1 MKIGIDARL
10 YRSSTAGIGRYSQN
24 LIKNLLE
31 NDPENEYVLLMTAQD
46 EEEFQ
51 SSNFQFPNAKV
62 IITDIEHYSL
72 AEQTKLPKI
81 LKEQKCDLWHFLNFN
96 VPVNFKENYVV
107 TIHDLTLFFY
117 DGRQKK
123 SLIHKLGY
131 KYIFK
136 KACQNSKKIIAVSQS
151 TKNDIVTEFKTSEE
165 KISVVYEAADD
176 LEFAGVSKIFL
187 EEMKLNYK
195 IGDVPTILYVGQ
207 WRPHKNLTGLID
219 AFNELRKSVPAK
231 LVIVG
236 KIDPAF
242 PEVSEAIDISPYKYD
257 IIRTGFVSEEEL
269 AGFYKLANVFVFPSF
284 YEGFGLPGLEAM
296 AAGLP
301 VAASDRTS
309 LPEIYGAG
317 AIYFNPSD
325 PIDMMEKIKQI
336 ICDLEVSSRLKIEGA
351 KVFKKFSWVK
361 TAQETLEVYK
371 QINKN

>member
-1 MKIGIDARL
+1 
-10 YRSSTAGIGRYSQN
+10 
-24 LIKNLLE
+24 
-31 NDPENEYVLLMTAQD
+31 
-46 EEEFQ
+46 
-51 SSNFQFPNAKV
+51 
-62 IITDIEHYSL
+62 
-72 AEQTKLPKI
+72 
-81 LKEQKCDLWHFLNFN
+81 
-96 VPVNFKENYVV
+96 
-107 TIHDLTLFFY
+107 
-117 DGRQKK
+117 
-123 SLIHKLGY
+123 
-131 KYIFK
+131 
-136 KACQNSKKIIAVSQS
+136 
-151 TKNDIVTEFKTSEE
+151 
-165 KISVVYEAADD
+165 
-176 LEFAGVSKIFL
+176 
-187 EEMKLNYK
+187 MKLNYK